1 MEKSLISEI
10 RRLLRY
16 SGAKLEKQSF
26 TKDGLF
32 VETSFKGKK
41 YKVLISNFF
50 SALSWLSP
58 WYPLIL
64 CLVLFLDSL
73 YYFS

>member
-41 YKVLISNFF
+41 YKVFV
-50 SALSWLSP
+50 AAA
-58 WYPLIL
+58 
-64 CLVLFLDSL
+64 
-73 YYFS
+73 